1 MQLKDF
7 EQANAKNLGAAP
19 ARLLELNRSAFI
31 LSGMKTTEKTKEIP
45 ADVMQE
51 AQELARGAE
60 ILPNGAR
67 GLAEKIMEVRA
78 EGRVLRAKL
87 GIDPTSSDLH
97 LGHSVVFRKLRRFQ
111 EFGHQ
116 VVLIIGGFTAQIGD
130 PSGRNATR
138 PQLTREA
145 VEEYA
150 KTYIEQMGAILD
162 ISKTEVVNNA
172 DWLAPLTFKDLLALA
187 SKVTVNQ
194 MLQKEAFGS
203 RIENQQPVS
212 MHELFYPIM
221 QGYDSVAIK
230 ADVEL
235 GGTDQRFN
243 ILQGRELQ
251 GYYGMGTQVACLLP
265 LLEGTDGVKKM
276 SKSYDNYVGLKE
288 APKDMFGKV
297 MRIPDNFIIKYYELT
312 STLAGAEIDEIKKS
326 LETGCNPM
334 EAKRRLAAQI
344 VKQYHGEEEAQKAL
358 EDWQTVHSERQI
370 PTDIETFSLESDLPL
385 FKILVLTGLANSSS
399 AAKRIT
405 VEGGVKLEGDT
416 VKDPFKEISIDSET
430 TITLQVGRR
439 RFIKLIRS
447 QK

>member
-1 MQLKDF
+1 M
-7 EQANAKNLGAAP
+7 
-19 ARLLELNRSAFI
+19 
-31 LSGMKTTEKTKEIP
+31 TTETKKEIP
-45 ADVMQE
+45 ADVMAE
-51 AQELARGAE
+51 AQELSRGAE

-111 EFGHQ
+111 EYGHQ

-162 ISKTEVVNNA
+162 ITKTEVVNNA
-172 DWLAPLTFKDLLALA
+172 DWLAPLTFKDLLGLA

-276 SKSYDNYVGLKE
+276 SKSYDNYIGLKE
-288 APKDMFGKV
+288 DPKDMFGKV

-312 STLAGAEIDEIKKS
+312 STLTGSEIDEIKKS
-326 LETGCNPM
+326 LDSGANPM

-344 VKQYHGEEEAQKAL
+344 VRQYHGETEAQKAL
-358 EDWQTVHSERQI
+358 DDWQTVHSERQI
-370 PTDIETFSLESDLPL
+370 PTDIEEHKIDSPILL
-385 FKILVLTGLANSSS
+385 FKALVETGLATGSG
-399 AAKRIT
+399 AAKRL
-405 VEGGVKLEGDT
+405 VADGGVRLDGEQA
-416 VKDPFKEISIDSET
+416 KDPNQEINLREGESVV
-430 TITLQVGRR
+430 LQAGRR
-439 RFIKLIRS
+439 RFVKLIS
-447 QK
+447 K

>member
-1 MQLKDF
+1 M
-7 EQANAKNLGAAP
+7 
-19 ARLLELNRSAFI
+19 
-31 LSGMKTTEKTKEIP
+31 TTETKKQIP
-45 ADVMQE
+45 ADIMAE
-51 AQELARGAE
+51 AQELSRGAE
-60 ILPNGAR
+60 ILPHGAM

-162 ISKTEVVNNA
+162 ITKTEVVNNA
-172 DWLAPLTFKDLLALA
+172 DWLAPLTFKDLLGLA

-276 SKSYDNYVGLKE
+276 SKSYDNYIGLKE
-288 APKDMFGKV
+288 DPKDMFGKV

-312 STLAGAEIDEIKKS
+312 STLTGSEIDEIKKS
-326 LETGCNPM
+326 LDSGVNPM

-344 VKQYHGEEEAQKAL
+344 VRQYHGEAQAQKAL
-358 EDWQTVHSERQI
+358 DDWQTVHSERQI
-370 PTDIETFSLESDLPL
+370 PTDIEEHQINSPILL
-385 FKILVLTGLANSSS
+385 FKALVETGLASGSG
-399 AAKRIT
+399 AAKRL
-405 VEGGVKLEGDT
+405 VADGGVRLDGEQA
-416 VKDPFKEISIDSET
+416 KDPNQEISLKAGESVV
-430 TITLQVGRR
+430 LQAGRR
-439 RFIKLIRS
+439 RFVKLIS
-447 QK
+447 K

>member
-1 MQLKDF
+1 M
-7 EQANAKNLGAAP
+7 A
-19 ARLLELNRSAFI
+19 
-31 LSGMKTTEKTKEIP
+31 
-45 ADVMQE
+45 E
-51 AQELARGAE
+51 AEELARGAE

-111 EFGHQ
+111 EYGHQ

-162 ISKTEVVNNA
+162 ISKIELVNNA
-172 DWLAPLTFKDLLALA
+172 DWLAPLTFKDLLGLA

-312 STLAGAEIDEIKKS
+312 STLTGAEIDEIKKS
-326 LETGCNPM
+326 LESGANPM

-344 VKQYHGEEEAQKAL
+344 VRQYHGEDEAQKAL
-358 EDWQTVHSERQI
+358 DDWQIVHSERQL
-370 PTDIETFSLESDLPL
+370 PTDIEEHKVESPILL
-385 FKILVLTGLANSSS
+385 FKALVETGLATGSG
-399 AAKRIT
+399 AAKRL
-405 VEGGVKLEGDT
+405 VSDGGVKLDGEQA
-416 VKDPFKEISIDSET
+416 KDPNQE
-430 TITLQVGRR
+430 ITLKAGESVVLQAGRR
-439 RFIKLIRS
+439 RFVKLIA
-447 QK
+447 K

>member
-1 MQLKDF
+1 
-7 EQANAKNLGAAP
+7 
-19 ARLLELNRSAFI
+19 
-31 LSGMKTTEKTKEIP
+31 MKTTEKTKEIP
-45 ADVMQE
+45 ADVMAE
-51 AQELARGAE
+51 AEELARGAE

-111 EFGHQ
+111 EYGHQ

-162 ISKTEVVNNA
+162 ITKTEVVNNA
-172 DWLAPLTFKDLLALA
+172 DWLAPLTFKDLLGLA

-312 STLAGAEIDEIKKS
+312 STLTGAEIDEIKKS
-326 LETGCNPM
+326 LESGENPM

-344 VKQYHGEEEAQKAL
+344 VRQYHGEDEAQKAL
-358 EDWQTVHSERQI
+358 NDWQTVHSERQL
-370 PTDIETFSLESDLPL
+370 PTDIEEHKVESPILL
-385 FKILVLTGLANSSS
+385 FKALVETGLATGSG
-399 AAKRIT
+399 AAKRL
-405 VEGGVKLEGDT
+405 VSDGGVKLDGEQT
-416 VKDPFKEISIDSET
+416 KDPNQE
-430 TITLQVGRR
+430 ITLKAGESVVLQAGRR
-439 RFIKLIRS
+439 RFVKLIA
-447 QK
+447 K

>member
-1 MQLKDF
+1 M
-7 EQANAKNLGAAP
+7 
-19 ARLLELNRSAFI
+19 
-31 LSGMKTTEKTKEIP
+31 TTETKKQIP
-45 ADVMQE
+45 ADVMAE
-51 AQELARGAE
+51 AQELSRGAE
-60 ILPNGAR
+60 ILPNGAH

-111 EFGHQ
+111 EYGHQ

-162 ISKTEVVNNA
+162 ITKTEVVNNA
-172 DWLAPLTFKDLLALA
+172 DWLAPLTFKDLLGLA

-276 SKSYDNYVGLKE
+276 SKSYDNYIGLKE
-288 APKDMFGKV
+288 DPKDMFGKV

-312 STLAGAEIDEIKKS
+312 STLTGSEIDEIKKS
-326 LETGCNPM
+326 LDSGVNPM

-344 VKQYHGEEEAQKAL
+344 VRQYHGEAESQKAL
-358 EDWQTVHSERQI
+358 DDWQTVHSERQI
-370 PTDIETFSLESDLPL
+370 PTDIDEHKIDSPILL
-385 FKILVLTGLANSSS
+385 FKALVETGLATGSG
-399 AAKRIT
+399 AAKRLIAD
-405 VEGGVKLEGDT
+405 GGVRLDGEQT
-416 VKDPFKEISIDSET
+416 KDPNQEISLGSGESIV
-430 TITLQVGRR
+430 LQAGRR
-439 RFIKLIRS
+439 RFVKLIS
-447 QK
+447 K

>member
-1 MQLKDF
+1 
-7 EQANAKNLGAAP
+7 
-19 ARLLELNRSAFI
+19 
-31 LSGMKTTEKTKEIP
+31 MKTTEKTKEIP
-45 ADVMQE
+45 ADIMAE

-111 EFGHQ
+111 EYGHQ

-162 ISKTEVVNNA
+162 ITKTEVVNNA
-172 DWLAPLTFKDLLALA
+172 DWLAPLTFKDLLGLA

-312 STLAGAEIDEIKKS
+312 STLTGAEIDEIKKT
-326 LETGCNPM
+326 LESGANPM

-344 VKQYHGEEEAQKAL
+344 VRQYHGEEEAQKTL
-358 EDWQTVHSERQI
+358 EDWQTVHSERQL
-370 PTDIETFSLESDLPL
+370 PTDIEEHKVESPILL
-385 FKILVLTGLANSSS
+385 FKALVETGLATGSG
-399 AAKRIT
+399 AAKRL
-405 VEGGVKLEGDT
+405 VSDGGVKLDGEQA
-416 VKDPFKEISIDSET
+416 KDPNQEIKLEEGESIV
-430 TITLQVGRR
+430 LQAGRR
-439 RFIKLIRS
+439 RFVKLIA
-447 QK
+447 K

>member
-19 ARLLELNRSAFI
+19 ARLLELNGSAFI
-31 LSGMKTTEKTKEIP
+31 LGGMKTTEKTKEIP

-150 KTYIEQMGAILD
+150 KTYIDQMGAILD

-288 APKDMFGKV
+288 AGKDMFGKV

-326 LETGCNPM
+326 LEAGANPM

-344 VKQYHGEEEAQKAL
+344 VRQYHGEEEAQKAL

-370 PTDIETFSLESDLPL
+370 PTDIEEFKIDSPILL
-385 FKILVLTGLANSSS
+385 FKALVETGLATGSG
-399 AAKRIT
+399 AAKRL
-405 VEGGVKLEGDT
+405 VSDGGVKLDGEQA
-416 VKDPFKEISIDSET
+416 KDPNHEIKLGAGESVV
-430 TITLQVGRR
+430 LQAGRR
-439 RFIKLIRS
+439 RFVKLIA
-447 QK
+447 K

>member
-1 MQLKDF
+1 M
-7 EQANAKNLGAAP
+7 
-19 ARLLELNRSAFI
+19 
-31 LSGMKTTEKTKEIP
+31 TTETKKEIP
-45 ADVMQE
+45 ADVMAE
-51 AQELARGAE
+51 AQELSRGAE

-111 EFGHQ
+111 EYGHQ

-162 ISKTEVVNNA
+162 ITKTEVVNNA
-172 DWLAPLTFKDLLALA
+172 DWLAPLTFKDLLGLA

-288 APKDMFGKV
+288 DPKDMFGKV

-312 STLAGAEIDEIKKS
+312 STLTGTEIDEIKKS
-326 LETGCNPM
+326 LDSGVNPM

-344 VKQYHGEEEAQKAL
+344 VRQYHGEDEAQKAL
-358 EDWQTVHSERQI
+358 DDWQTVHSERQI
-370 PTDIETFSLESDLPL
+370 PTDIEEHKIESPILL
-385 FKILVLTGLANSSS
+385 FKALVETGLATGSG
-399 AAKRIT
+399 AAKRL
-405 VEGGVKLEGDT
+405 VADGGVRLDGEQA
-416 VKDPFKEISIDSET
+416 KDPNQE
-430 TITLQVGRR
+430 ITLGAGDSVVLQAGRR
-439 RFIKLIRS
+439 RFVKLIS
-447 QK
+447 K

>member
-1 MQLKDF
+1 M
-7 EQANAKNLGAAP
+7 
-19 ARLLELNRSAFI
+19 
-31 LSGMKTTEKTKEIP
+31 TTETKKQIP
-45 ADVMQE
+45 ADVMAE
-51 AQELARGAE
+51 AQELSRGAE
-60 ILPNGAR
+60 ILPNGAL

-111 EFGHQ
+111 EYGHQ

-162 ISKTEVVNNA
+162 ITKTEVVNNA
-172 DWLAPLTFKDLLALA
+172 DWLAPLTFKDLLGLA

-276 SKSYDNYVGLKE
+276 SKSYDNYIGLKE
-288 APKDMFGKV
+288 DPKDMFGKV

-312 STLAGAEIDEIKKS
+312 STLTGAEIDEIKKS
-326 LETGCNPM
+326 LDSGVNPM

-344 VKQYHGEEEAQKAL
+344 VRQYHGEAEAQKAL
-358 EDWQTVHSERQI
+358 DDWQTVHSERQI
-370 PTDIETFSLESDLPL
+370 PTDIEEHQINSPILL
-385 FKILVLTGLANSSS
+385 FKALVETGLATGSG
-399 AAKRIT
+399 AAKRL
-405 VEGGVKLEGDT
+405 VADGGVRLDGEQA
-416 VKDPFKEISIDSET
+416 KDPNQEISLKAGESVV
-430 TITLQVGRR
+430 LQAGRR
-439 RFIKLIRS
+439 RFVKLIS
-447 QK
+447 K

>member
-1 MQLKDF
+1 MSEAITKD
-7 EQANAKNLGAAP
+7 K
-19 ARLLELNRSAFI
+19 
-31 LSGMKTTEKTKEIP
+31 KEIP
-45 ADVMQE
+45 ADIMAE
-51 AQELARGAE
+51 AEELSRGAE

-67 GLAEKIMEVRA
+67 GLAEKIMEARN
-78 EGRVLRAKL
+78 ENRVLRAKL

-111 EFGHQ
+111 EYGHQ

-138 PQLTREA
+138 PQLTREM

-150 KTYIEQMGAILD
+150 KTYIDQMGAILD
-162 ISKTEVVNNA
+162 ITKTEVVNNA
-172 DWLAPLTFKDLLALA
+172 DWLSPLTFKDLLGLA

-194 MLQKEAFGS
+194 MLAKEAFGS

-251 GYYGMGTQVACLLP
+251 AHFNMSTQVACLLP

-288 APKDMFGKV
+288 DPKDMFGKV
-297 MRIPDNFIIKYYELT
+297 MRIPDNFIIKYFELT
-312 STLAGAEIDEIKKS
+312 STLTGSEIDQIKKELDAGA
-326 LETGCNPM
+326 NPM

-344 VKQYHGEEEAQKAL
+344 VRQYHGEDAAQK
-358 EDWQTVHSERQI
+358 EIENWQTVHSERQI
-370 PTDIETFSLESDLPL
+370 PTDIEEKRIETPILL
-385 FKILVLTGLANSSS
+385 FKALVETGLATGTG
-399 AAKRIT
+399 AAKRLVT
-405 VEGGVKLEGDT
+405 DNGVKLDGQT
-416 VKDPFKEISIDSET
+416 ATDPNFEIKLGAGESIV
-430 TITLQVGRR
+430 LQAGRR
-439 RFIKLIRS
+439 RFVKLIG
-447 QK
+447 Q

>member
-1 MQLKDF
+1 M
-7 EQANAKNLGAAP
+7 
-19 ARLLELNRSAFI
+19 
-31 LSGMKTTEKTKEIP
+31 TTETKKEIP
-45 ADVMQE
+45 TDVMAE
-51 AQELARGAE
+51 AQELSRGAE
-60 ILPNGAR
+60 ILPHGAR

-111 EFGHQ
+111 EYGHQ

-162 ISKTEVVNNA
+162 ITKTEVVNNA
-172 DWLAPLTFKDLLALA
+172 DWLAPLTFKDLLGLA

-276 SKSYDNYVGLKE
+276 SKSYDNYIGLKE
-288 APKDMFGKV
+288 DPKDMFGKV

-312 STLAGAEIDEIKKS
+312 STLTGAEIDEIKKS
-326 LETGCNPM
+326 LDSGVNPM

-344 VKQYHGEEEAQKAL
+344 VRQYHGEAEAQKAL
-358 EDWQTVHSERQI
+358 DDWQTVHSERQI
-370 PTDIETFSLESDLPL
+370 PTDLEEHQINSPILL
-385 FKILVLTGLANSSS
+385 FKALVETGLATGSG
-399 AAKRIT
+399 AAKRLVT
-405 VEGGVKLEGDT
+405 DGGVRLDGEQA
-416 VKDPFKEISIDSET
+416 KDPNQEISLKAGESIV
-430 TITLQVGRR
+430 LQAGRR
-439 RFIKLIRS
+439 RFVKLIS
-447 QK
+447 K

>member
-1 MQLKDF
+1 M
-7 EQANAKNLGAAP
+7 
-19 ARLLELNRSAFI
+19 
-31 LSGMKTTEKTKEIP
+31 TTETKKEIP
-45 ADVMQE
+45 ADVMAE
-51 AQELARGAE
+51 AQELSRGAE

-111 EFGHQ
+111 EYGHQ

-162 ISKTEVVNNA
+162 ITKTEVVNNA
-172 DWLAPLTFKDLLALA
+172 DWLAPLTFKDLLGLA

-276 SKSYDNYVGLKE
+276 SKSYDNYIGLKE
-288 APKDMFGKV
+288 DPKDMFGKV

-312 STLAGAEIDEIKKS
+312 STLTGSEIDEIKKS
-326 LETGCNPM
+326 LDSGANPM

-344 VKQYHGEEEAQKAL
+344 VRQYHGETEAQKAL
-358 EDWQTVHSERQI
+358 DDWQTVHSERQI
-370 PTDIETFSLESDLPL
+370 PTDIEEHKIDSPILL
-385 FKILVLTGLANSSS
+385 FKALVETGLATGSG
-399 AAKRIT
+399 AAKRL
-405 VEGGVKLEGDT
+405 VADGGVRLDGEQA
-416 VKDPFKEISIDSET
+416 KDPNQEINLRAGESVV
-430 TITLQVGRR
+430 LQAGRR
-439 RFIKLIRS
+439 RFVKLIS
-447 QK
+447 K